1 MQTQDTKPAK
11 LIVGNIII
19 DFDCPVPLRIGDD
32 ASTRKIALAIEK
44 ALNEAFEGATA

>member
-19 DFDCPVPLRIGDD
+19 DFACPVPLRIGDD
-32 ASTRKIALAIEK
+32 ESTRRIALAIEK
-44 ALNEAFEGATA
+44 ALNETFEGAAA